1 MITAELLDR
10 LVEATNEA
18 KVTVRECHEAR
29 RDLKLAMKEA
39 DERIG
44 KVRAE
49 VVAAVEQLAVEKTK
63 EAFERVDYEATGK
76 GLKDALDKWLTLL
89 ADAQEVLEALNARSK
104 VGASL

>member
-1 MITAELLDR
+1 MITAELIDR

-18 KVTVRECHEAR
+18 KATVRECHEAR

-49 VVAAVEQLAVEKTK
+49 VVAAVDQLAVELTK
-63 EAFERVDYEATGK
+63 
-76 GLKDALDKWLTLL
+76 
-89 ADAQEVLEALNARSK
+89 EVLEALNARAK
-104 VGASL
+104 VGVPL